1 MYFSFRKQPE
11 PPKPFYR
18 KPAVVSIVLTVI
30 IVFVLGPVGI
40 IFNGMTE
47 ELKSKADNDTVIL
60 LIKQIKE
67 NDARQWKEIERNR
80 EQSQKAPLPPKS
92 VRITGPAA
100 VMTKKIDPQRTKL
113 VLTPEQFEKYLK
125 MESSIQ
131 VKYKRYLESRGY
143 DTGGLP

>member
-1 MYFSFRKQPE
+1 M
-11 PPKPFYR
+11 
-18 KPAVVSIVLTVI
+18 
-30 IVFVLGPVGI
+30 FVLGPIGAI
-40 IFNGMTE
+40 YKGMTE
-47 ELKSKADNDTVIL
+47 ELKKKADYETVIL
-60 LIKQIKE
+60 ILKQQEKK
-67 NDARQWKEIERNR
+67 DDRQWKEIERNR
-80 EQSQKAPLPPKS
+80 EKAPLPPKS